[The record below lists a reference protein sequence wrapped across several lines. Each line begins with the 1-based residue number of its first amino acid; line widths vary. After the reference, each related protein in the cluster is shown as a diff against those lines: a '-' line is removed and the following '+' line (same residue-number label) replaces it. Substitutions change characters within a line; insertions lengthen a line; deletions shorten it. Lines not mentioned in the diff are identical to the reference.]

1 MSVRKSLVG
10 VFALCVLFPST
21 VLAQPAKRAHS
32 QAADDDIR
40 EAVIRYEIASWGEV
54 GDKGEHEA
62 EALSGKVV
70 PKRLNF
76 KVFFISI
83 NGKDPSDV
91 FMKRFESFPHRIEK
105 LSRSKIDRKSMNAV
119 VDRTTGEKGIVFKV
133 ETIKLQGANAAEV
146 EGEYYC
152 DGLCAS
158 RQTIKLRRK
167 QGVWKVTGSTMHWI
181 S

>member
-1 MSVRKSLVG
+1 MKVRPSVVG
-10 VFALCVLFPST
+10 VFVLCVLFSST
-21 VLAQPAKRAHS
+21 VIAQPDNRAHR

-54 GDKGEHEA
+54 GDKGEREA

-70 PKRLNF
+70 AKRLNF

-91 FMKRFESFPHRIEK
+91 FMKRFESFPLRIEK
-105 LSRSKIDRKSMNAV
+105 LSRSKIKRKSMNAV
-119 VDRTTGEKGIVFKV
+119 VDKTTGEKGVVFKF
-133 ETIKLQGANAAEV
+133 ETIKFQGANAAEV
-146 EGEYYC
+146 EGGYYC

-158 RQTIKLRRK
+158 GQTFNVHRK
-167 QGVWKVTGSTMHWI
+167 QGVWKVTGSKMHWI

>member
-1 MSVRKSLVG
+1 MRKSVAG
-10 VFALCVLFPST
+10 VFALCVLVSST
-21 VLAQPAKRAHS
+21 VLAQPAKRAQS
-32 QAADDDIR
+32 QAADEDIR

-62 EALSGKVV
+62 ETLSGKVV
-70 PKRLNF
+70 PKRLNY

-105 LSRSKIDRKSMNAV
+105 LSRSKLDRKSMNAV
-119 VDRTTGEKGIVFKV
+119 VDKKTGEKGVVFKV
-133 ETIKLQGANAAEV
+133 ETIKFEGANAAEV
-146 EGEYYC
+146 EGGYYC

-158 RQTIKLRRK
+158 GQTFKVHRKL
-167 QGVWKVTGSTMHWI
+167 GIWKVTGSAMHWI